1 METNIFEQAKN
12 IDLFLE
18 TLYESST
25 PLSLAE
31 GIEKKQVPS
40 THNKEK
46 FKTLEFVIE
55 ELGLVTF
62 MQGRNNST
70 LGGQCIHKI
79 TGKGREM
86 VEKNI
91 SSIDMLLEREI
102 KSTNFGHPIFD
113 EKEFKKSLDQK
124 VDKRVEQA
132 DFFLDII
139 VSEKLIDLDKPTLR
153 KYFKQWFKE
162 SQKFDLQIKN
172 GSFSLEDGSLQFV
185 PDFSKDNIPEFIKWF
200 QSEKD
205 NFISYLDEQGVNL
218 SKKHVESKWSKT
230 GVIAGIVAAIAA
242 IAAVIWQMF
251 FV

>member
-1 METNIFEQAKN
+1 MEINIFEQAKN

-18 TLYESST
+18 ALYESST

-46 FKTLEFVIE
+46 FKTLEFIIE

-70 LGGQCIHKI
+70 LGGQCIYKI

-102 KSTNFGHPIFD
+102 KSTNFGYPIFD
-113 EKEFKKSLDQK
+113 EKEFTKSLDQK

-162 SQKFDLQIKN
+162 NQKFDLQIKN
-172 GSFSLEDGSLQFV
+172 GSLALEDGSLQFV
-185 PDFSKDNIPEFIKWF
+185 PDFNKDNIPEFIKWF

-205 NFISYLDEQGVNL
+205 NFMNYLNMQGVNI
-218 SKKHVESKWSKT
+218 SKKHAESKWVKV
-230 GVIAGIVAAIAA
+230 GVIAGIIAAIAA
-242 IAAVIWQMF
+242 IATIWQIF